1 MIKEFVAAWD
11 SNKTK
16 LEEYLKTHE
25 QSTYSSYKEL
35 VKILFDVV
43 INPYYEEN
51 SQELKA
57 WNSDRITII
66 DDGDYQGTEIFMIPK
81 DTYQPSVNEYVWTYQ
96 YYGSCSGCDTLLA
109 ISEYD
114 DGLPTE
120 EQVKEYMALE
130 LHLLQRLKYMIPN
143 EEEDE

>member
-35 VKILFDVV
+35 VKVLFDVV

-51 SQELKA
+51 LQELEA

-66 DDGDYQGTEIFMIPK
+66 DDGNYQGTEIFMIPK

-109 ISEYD
+109 ISGYE

-120 EQVKEYMALE
+120 EQVKDYMALE
-130 LHLLQRLKYMIPN
+130 LHLLQRCKYMIP
-143 EEEDE
+143 EEIND

>member
-11 SNKTK
+11 QNKTK
-16 LEEYLKTHE
+16 LEQYIRTHNQSEYN
-25 QSTYSSYKEL
+25 SYQKL
-35 VKILFDVV
+35 VMILLDGV
-43 INPYYEEN
+43 INPYFYEV
-51 SQELKA
+51 LGL
-57 WNSDRITII
+57 DTYDITKITVV
-66 DDGDYQGTEIFMIPK
+66 DDGDYQGTQLFIIPK
-81 DTYQPSVNEYVWTYQ
+81 DTYQPSASDYIWTYQ
-96 YYGSCSGCDTLLA
+96 YYGSCSGCDALMA

-120 EQVKEYMALE
+120 EQIKEYMALE